1 MTPIAPRFVSTVA
14 VVTAVAFTSAARG
27 DTITL
32 HGRSFPLTDCTID
45 SIEAGRVYFDDARGR
60 SQFEEV
66 SRIAKLGFDGHD
78 ALDAGQQ
85 AMIDQD
91 RDTAVAYLR
100 VAAFEARD
108 ELPRLWTHV
117 QLAQVH
123 NFRGEFVEASG
134 HLGTVLTIQ
143 SDPYWRRL
151 APNGEP
157 NQPTLAAAEE
167 AVQRLSEARRA
178 ARDSRVQRAIDTLLA
193 LVEPVR
199 NQLAANYNG
208 PAVDPRNTISG
219 LTEAEARA
227 ALQATIARVAQ
238 PLAAPPQG
246 NDPPAEA
253 PSQEPL
259 PTAIEPAVVRSS
271 GAADASTRAID
282 QMLRE
287 GRAPEAVE
295 MCRQIARAPGERDL
309 ARFLHQYGTSLR
321 GVDEHRDAAIMFVRC
336 AVLYPGSEFA
346 APSLV
351 ETALIYRDIVG
362 DQDGARR
369 LLDRA
374 SELATVHRQSAVVD
388 RIRQLKSTVGDSNRS
403 EPLSSSSKPE

>member
-1 MTPIAPRFVSTVA
+1 MTPTIAPRFVSAFAVAIA
-14 VVTAVAFTSAARG
+14 VVLTSAARG

-60 SQFEEV
+60 SRFEEV
-66 SRIAKLGFDGHD
+66 NRIAKLGFDGHD

-123 NFRGEFVEASG
+123 SFRGEFVEASG

-157 NQPTLAAAEE
+157 NQPTLAAAAE

-193 LVEPVR
+193 LVQPVR
-199 NQLAANYNG
+199 NQLAANYRG

-227 ALQATIARVAQ
+227 ALQAIIARVAQ
-238 PLAAPPQG
+238 PLAAPPE
-246 NDPPAEA
+246 NDPTANTPTGAPAPLA
-253 PSQEPL
+253 PERVD
-259 PTAIEPAVVRSS
+259 ARS
-271 GAADASTRAID
+271 GAADASARAID

-295 MCRQIARAPGERDL
+295 MCRQIAQAPGERDL
-309 ARFLHQYGTSLR
+309 ARFLHQYGASLR

-362 DQDGARR
+362 DHDGARR

-388 RIRQLKSTVGDSNRS
+388 RIRQLKSTVGDGNRS